1 MQFLQ
6 KAAHIH
12 FLQSVAGLLIKI
24 IYLHLIRSQ
33 SDISIL
39 NMKNRNI
46 IEEVEPRLLIIN
58 L

>member
-1 MQFLQ
+1 MYIALVDKKHVFIELLKEDKSKKSTRHTFLDLS
-6 KAAHIH
+6 HY
-12 FLQSVAGLLIKI
+12 V
-24 IYLHLIRSQ
+24 
-33 SDISIL
+33 